1 MRQNALF
8 YSSLGKSAPIHSRN
22 VRQYRSEISSSD
34 RSEGHRKVVVVS
46 SSMLR

>member
-1 MRQNALF
+1 MKQNALCH
-8 YSSLGKSAPIHSRN
+8 SSLGKSVPAFRRI

-34 RSEGHRKVVVVS
+34 SSEGHRKVVVVS